1 MSDETLFAQVLAP
14 KNRADPYPLYA
25 RMRET
30 PVSRQA
36 DGSYLVSTQA
46 ALRSLIFDPRLSS
59 EDLPP
64 SRRPATG
71 NPQRTGSSTRSGTAW
86 SMPTAR

>member
-71 NPQRTGSSTRSGTAW
+71 NPRRTGSSTRSGTAW